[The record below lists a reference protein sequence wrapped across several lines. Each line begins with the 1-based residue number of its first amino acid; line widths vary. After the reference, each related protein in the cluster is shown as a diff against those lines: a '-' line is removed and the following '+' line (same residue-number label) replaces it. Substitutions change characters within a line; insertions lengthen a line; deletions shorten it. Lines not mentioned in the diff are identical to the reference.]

1 MKTMKF
7 TAPSTAMAILT
18 ALAFTPSS
26 TLASGENVGDT
37 QRCIHL
43 SLIDDSPAIDDRTIL
58 VEMRG
63 SGGYKRIDLVGSCS
77 GLIYNG
83 FTFST
88 PIGKLC
94 TNNTLSVLQ
103 PGGAVCAIDKIV
115 TIDKAEAK
123 TLRARR

>member
-26 TLASGENVGDT
+26 TLASGENFGDT

-63 SGGYKRIDLVGSCS
+63 KRRLQTYRFGRLVFGTH
-77 GLIYNG
+77 IQR
-83 FTFST
+83 FHVF
-88 PIGKLC
+88 
-94 TNNTLSVLQ
+94 NTHRQ
-103 PGGAVCAIDKIV
+103 
-115 TIDKAEAK
+115 
-123 TLRARR
+123 TLH